1 MIALVRFRLA
11 GYARSHRALQPLIAL
26 LPLLAILYAGAV
38 PAGEEL
44 GAMADSA
51 GILLPV
57 FAWAAR
63 GLLDT
68 EPDEQRMISIV
79 ADRRGELLSG
89 IIAACVFDLGLTLIG
104 ELALLARLSADPGI
118 GVLMAGV
125 CLHLFSVIAGVALG
139 ALTSRPVLPSPAV
152 SSLVL
157 IFGYLGMLLVSASGA
172 RWLTVPVMSWM
183 KDGHHDVLLGH
194 LPLLTVQSLLWP
206 LLGLAAYTWLRR
218 TRP

>member
-1 MIALVRFRLA
+1 MIALARFRLA

-26 LPLLAILYAGAV
+26 LPLLAILYAGPV

-139 ALTSRPVLPSPAV
+139 ALTSRPILPSPAV

>member
-1 MIALVRFRLA
+1 MIALARFRLA

-26 LPLLAILYAGAV
+26 LPLLAILYAGPV

-157 IFGYLGMLLVSASGA
+157 ILGYLGMLLVSASGA